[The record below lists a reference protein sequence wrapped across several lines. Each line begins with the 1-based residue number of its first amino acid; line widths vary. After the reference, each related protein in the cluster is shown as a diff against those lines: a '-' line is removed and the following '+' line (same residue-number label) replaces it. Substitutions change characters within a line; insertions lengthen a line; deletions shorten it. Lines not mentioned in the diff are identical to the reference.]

1 MHAKLEQVQSQT
13 KNLSSHATKI
23 TAELVQKY
31 NSLATYCKLLQKS
44 ESKADMDSKSPETV
58 QSKVTSLSSADI
70 ARTKTTNTT
79 VSTLVEI
86 TYTDNNRKAPLTKI
100 RRCPET
106 VQLVREL
113 LTAKDILV
121 VGPECEGTFSI
132 QIPEPKNVKS
142 IREKFSRFMIKKR
155 SRSKD

>member
-1 MHAKLEQVQSQT
+1 M
-13 KNLSSHATKI
+13 N
-23 TAELVQKY
+23 
-31 NSLATYCKLLQKS
+31 
-44 ESKADMDSKSPETV
+44 SKSPETV

-155 SRSKD
+155 SRSKDWESSVDSFSSLLEKRKPLSLSEFENYKVWLAQNPLLIAKLETE